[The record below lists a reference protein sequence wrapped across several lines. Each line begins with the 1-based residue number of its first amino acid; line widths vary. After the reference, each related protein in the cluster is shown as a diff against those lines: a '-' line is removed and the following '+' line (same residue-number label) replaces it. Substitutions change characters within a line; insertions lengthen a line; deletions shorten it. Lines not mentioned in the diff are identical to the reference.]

1 MPVPGSGPQFSPGTD
16 KRGRVSRYRVE
27 LPHAGIFE
35 TDRNRFEATEFAER
49 RSGWKGRYLAVR
61 DVVLGTTLASHR
73 LETERLS
80 KIKALA
86 VFSSDAISSVGYA
99 PQEILFVL
107 VLAGSGAIKW
117 SLPIAIAIT
126 VLLAIVVTSYR
137 QTVRAYPNGGGSYIV
152 AHENLGIGP
161 GLVAAASLLTDYVLT
176 VSVSVAA
183 GIDALASL
191 NGDFRPVAVPLA
203 VGIVALIAIINLRGV
218 SESGTVFSIPT
229 YAFIFLLTLAIVV
242 ATIKVLFG
250 GGNPL
255 AAGVPR
261 QSISPQESLTILLI
275 LKAFASGC
283 SAMTGVEAISN
294 GVQAFK
300 QPAAHNARTTLVWMG
315 LILGFLFMGSALL
328 GRHYGFIPHEN
339 DTLLSQLGAQAFGGG
354 SILFSLLNIMTA
366 GILILAANTSFADF
380 PRLSA
385 ILARDGYMPRIFHAR
400 GNRLVFSYGILVLA
414 GLSAALLVGF
424 NATTTRL
431 IPLYALGV
439 FLSFTL
445 SQAGM
450 VRHWFQN
457 RDSGWKTAAVVNG
470 VGSFTTLIV
479 FLIILEAKF
488 AQGAW
493 VVVLLIPFLAMGAW
507 FIGRFY
513 KDLKR
518 LMHVSMDAVIDIKA
532 SGPSR
537 VPIIVPV
544 EDVNLAAVMTIGAA
558 CERSRDVTA
567 VHVIVDPDEASSV
580 EERWHRQF
588 PNVPLVIID
597 SPYRTMADPIAA
609 YVDDRLRE
617 PPHEVTVMVPLLDVR
632 HWYQRPLV
640 NQSLKRLDKLL
651 ARRRQVL
658 VVRFPFNPGSRGRR
672 RTVPLPP

>member
-1 MPVPGSGPQFSPGTD
+1 MPLPGGDPKFPPTNP
-16 KRGRVSRYRVE
+16 RPGRVSRYRVE
-27 LPHAGIFE
+27 LPHAGIVE

-49 RSGWKGRYLAVR
+49 RSGWKGRYLAFR
-61 DVVLGTTLASHR
+61 DRVLGTTLASHR
-73 LETERLS
+73 LESERLS

-99 PQEILFVL
+99 PQEIMFVL
-107 VLAGSGAIKW
+107 ILAGSGAIKW
-117 SLPIAIAIT
+117 SLPIALAIT
-126 VLLAIVVTSYR
+126 LLLAIVVTSYR

-152 AHENLGIGP
+152 AHENLGIVP
-161 GLVAAASLLTDYVLT
+161 GLTAAAALLTDYVLT
-176 VSVSVAA
+176 VSVSVAS

-191 NGDFRPVAVPLA
+191 NGDVRTFAVPLA
-203 VGIVALIAIINLRGV
+203 VGIVCLVAIVNLRGV

-229 YAFIFLLTLAIVV
+229 YAFIAILTLAIVV
-242 ATIKVLFG
+242 ATIKIVFG
-250 GGNPL
+250 GHSPL
-255 AAGVPR
+255 AAGAPR
-261 QSISPQESLTILLI
+261 EVIPAQESLTIFLI

-300 QPAAHNARTTLVWMG
+300 PPAANNARTTLIWMG
-315 LILGFLFMGSALL
+315 VILGFLFMGSAVLS
-328 GRHYGFIPHEN
+328 RHYGFIPHADN
-339 DTLLSQLGAQAFGGG
+339 TILSQLGAEAFGNG

-385 ILARDGYMPRIFHAR
+385 ILARDGYMPRVFHAR
-400 GNRLVFSYGILVLA
+400 GNRLVFSYGIIVLA
-414 GLSAALLVGF
+414 ALSSLLLIGF

-450 VRHWFQN
+450 VRHWFNN
-457 RDSGWKTAAVVNG
+457 RDAGWKRSSVVNG
-470 VGSFTTLIV
+470 VGAVTTLLV
-479 FLIILEAKF
+479 FLVILEAKF

-493 VVVLLIPFLAMGAW
+493 VVVLLIPVLAAVFL

-513 KDLKR
+513 RSLKR
-518 LMHVSMDAVIDIKA
+518 MMHVSTDAVLNIRA
-532 SGPSR
+532 SGQSR
-537 VPIIVPV
+537 VPIIVPI
-544 EDVNLAAVMTIGAA
+544 EDINLATVMTIGAA

-567 VHVIVDPDEASSV
+567 VHVILDPDEPSTV
-580 EERWHRQF
+580 EERWQQQF
-588 PNVPLVIID
+588 PDVPLVVID
-597 SPYRTMADPIAA
+597 SPYRTAADPIAA

-617 PPHEVTVMVPLLDVR
+617 APHEVTVMVPVLEVR

-651 ARRRQVL
+651 ARRRQVS
-658 VVRFPFNPGSRGRR
+658 VVRFPFTPGSHGRR
-672 RTVPLPP
+672 KGANSTP